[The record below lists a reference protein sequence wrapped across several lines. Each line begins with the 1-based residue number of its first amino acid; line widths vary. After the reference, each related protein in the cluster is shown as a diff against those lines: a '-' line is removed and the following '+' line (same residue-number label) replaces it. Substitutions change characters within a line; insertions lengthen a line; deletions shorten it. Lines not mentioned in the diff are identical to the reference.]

1 MEEGEVKRR
10 KLRRGGSGRGGD
22 GEEER
27 GGRGQGRR
35 GKGHTRD
42 DMSCHGELSHCT
54 PYVTCHDV
62 LVRSS
67 LQVYSPAATVR
78 FLAKQ
83 KSKDCQYT

>member
-10 KLRRGGSGRGGD
+10 KLRRGARGRGGD

-35 GKGHTRD
+35 GKGYTRD
-42 DMSCHGELSHCT
+42 DMSCHGELSHYT
-54 PYVTCHDV
+54 PYVTCRDV